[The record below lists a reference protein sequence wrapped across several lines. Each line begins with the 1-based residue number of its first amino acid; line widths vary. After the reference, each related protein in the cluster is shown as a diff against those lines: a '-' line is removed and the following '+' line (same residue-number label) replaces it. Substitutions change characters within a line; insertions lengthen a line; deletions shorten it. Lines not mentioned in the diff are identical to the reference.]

1 MEFQALH
8 LDSVSKRYGEGASA
22 AVALDDV
29 SLSVTPGEFIVVV
42 GGNGSGKTTLLELIA
57 GSLSVTGGRIRVVAD
72 GQSLAWSETPAWRR
86 ASFIAQVHQ
95 NPAASTVADFT
106 VAENLRLALLGSRQ
120 ASLFAS
126 DFPHGERE
134 RLREALSSIGL
145 QKDLDTY
152 VEDLSQGQRQLLAV
166 FTALQRRPALLL
178 VDEHTSSLDRRNAA
192 ECMRLTEFLC
202 REAGVTVLMVT
213 HNFVDALAYGDRL
226 VVLRDGKIVADAAV
240 DEKKALTVAA
250 LHELCGF

>member
-1 MEFQALH
+1 MKFQTLDI
-8 LDSVSKRYGEGASA
+8 DSVSKTYGEGASA
-22 AVALDDV
+22 VVALEDV
-29 SLSVTPGEFIVVV
+29 SLSVTAGEFIVVV

-57 GSLSVTGGRIRVVAD
+57 GSLRVTRGRIRMVAD
-72 GQSLAWSETPAWRR
+72 GESWPWSDTPAWRR

-95 NPAASTVADFT
+95 NPAASTVAELT
-106 VAENLRLALLGSRQ
+106 VAENLRLALLGDRRP
-120 ASLFAS
+120 SLLAS

-134 RLREALSSIGL
+134 RLRGALAAIGL
-145 QKDLDTY
+145 QKNLDTY

-166 FTALQRRPALLL
+166 FTALQRRPAILL

-192 ECMRLTEFLC
+192 ECMRLTEYLC

-213 HNFVDALAYGDRL
+213 HNFADAVEYGDRV
-226 VVLRDGKIVADAAV
+226 VVLRDGKIVADAMG
-240 DEKKALTVAA
+240 DEKKALSVAA